1 MDVMAP
7 IKKVVYLFGAG
18 ASHACVSRVR
28 SDYGILMSHLNLPM
42 REGLRDLVEATYSQE
57 ESLQTLVNTL
67 DESTDFEHLCTFL
80 EEAPSV
86 IHRQFGQDMKRTFEK
101 VLRSQLNLIREEND
115 NDPVELYAVLLDLY
129 NIKDCTE
136 NLHGILTTNYDEYI
150 ETAMEKLVGLPVDLG
165 VRVLPSPPQ
174 GRAIR
179 LLKLH
184 GSLGW
189 AQTWPITRGE
199 GGQTTVWIP
208 PGIQKAKTEYP
219 FNVLWGL
226 AREMLSCDV
235 LRVVGCR
242 LGPNDWDLVSLLFT
256 MRHADFTSRP
266 RIEVIDAPV
275 HAEELK
281 KSYPYLDIQSIF
293 ELETVG
299 QQLVG
304 ELSAGL
310 PRELWELSIDERE
323 ELINNAGTGSN
334 WFELWLRQKA
344 ESFQVELGAVETKA
358 GFVERF
364 LEIR

>member
-1 MDVMAP
+1 MNVTTSV
-7 IKKVVYLFGAG
+7 KKVVYLFGAG

-28 SDYGILMSHLNLPM
+28 SDYGILMSDLNLPM
-42 REGLRDLVEATYSQE
+42 RESLRDLVEETYPQE
-57 ESLQTLVNTL
+57 DSLHTLVNTL

-86 IHRQFGQDMKRTFEK
+86 VHRKFGQDMKQIFEK
-101 VLRSQLNLIREEND
+101 VLRSQLRLIREEND
-115 NDPVELYAVLLDLY
+115 SDPVELYAVLLDLHR
-129 NIKDCTE
+129 IKDCME
-136 NLHGILTTNYDEYI
+136 SLEGILTTNYDEYI
-150 ETAMEKLVGLPVDLG
+150 EKANEKLIGLPIDFG
-165 VRVLPSPPQ
+165 IRVLPSSPQ
-174 GRAIR
+174 PRGIR

-189 AQTWPITRGE
+189 RQTWPITRGE
-199 GGQTTVWIP
+199 DSHTTVWMP
-208 PGIQKAKTEYP
+208 PGIQKNKTEYP

-256 MRHADFTSRP
+256 MRHADLTSRP
-266 RIEVIDAPV
+266 RIEVIDAPL
-275 HAEELK
+275 HAEHLK
-281 KSYPYLDIQSIF
+281 KSYPYLDIQSIL

-299 QQLVG
+299 RQLVG
-304 ELSAGL
+304 ELATGL
-310 PRELWELSIDERE
+310 PRELRELSIDERE
-323 ELINNAGTGSN
+323 DLIKSAGTRRN

-344 ESFQVELGAVETKA
+344 EAFRVELGTVDTKA

-364 LEIR
+364 LEVR

>member
-1 MDVMAP
+1 MNVMTSV
-7 IKKVVYLFGAG
+7 KKVVYLFGAG
-18 ASHACVSRVR
+18 ASHACVSRVG
-28 SDYGILMSHLNLPM
+28 SDYGILMSDLNLPM
-42 REGLRDLVEATYSQE
+42 REGLRDLVEKAYPQE
-57 ESLQTLVNTL
+57 DSLQTLVNSL

-86 IHRQFGQDMKRTFEK
+86 VHRQFGQDMKQTFEK
-101 VLRSQLNLIREEND
+101 VLRSQLSLIREEND
-115 NDPVELYAVLLDLY
+115 NDPVELYAVLLDLHC
-129 NIKDCTE
+129 IKDCSE
-136 NLHGILTTNYDEYI
+136 SLQGILTTNYDEYI
-150 ETAMEKLVGLPVDLG
+150 ETAMEKLVELQVDFG

-174 GRAIR
+174 AQGIR

-189 AQTWPITRGE
+189 RQTWPITRGE
-199 GGQTTVWIP
+199 DSHTTVWIP

-226 AREMLSCDV
+226 AREMVSCDV

-256 MRHADFTSRP
+256 MRHADFTNRP
-266 RIEVIDAPV
+266 RIEVIDAPS
-275 HAEELK
+275 HAEQLK

-304 ELSAGL
+304 ELSTEL
-310 PRELWELSIDERE
+310 PRGFRELSIDERE
-323 ELINNAGTGSN
+323 DLIKSAGTRRN

-344 ESFQVELGAVETKA
+344 ESFRVELGTVETTA

-364 LEIR
+364 LEGR